1 MTLLQIINRVLRRLR
16 EDEVTDFSD
25 EYTMLLLDL
34 LADIHE
40 EVLDYHDWSL
50 FDHEEAVNLVG
61 GQAEYALTGTNLKS
75 VLRYMDGQP
84 LIYWFVDSLD
94 SDGDPLQEISWEA
107 YQSMYQG
114 GRTEEQDQPQFV
126 AFRQS
131 GTGLTMAVW
140 PAPINSGG
148 IIRVHLNTPEATL
161 DPDTA
166 LTTAE
171 LAVPTK
177 PLIAGV
183 LYLALNERGEEMGEP
198 GNIAEQRYNSAL
210 IAAKEIDVMRSGRTN
225 KLEFYRD

>member
-25 EYTMLLLDL
+25 EYTALLLDL

-40 EVLDYHDWSL
+40 EVLEYHDWSL
-50 FDHEEAVNLVG
+50 FDHEETVNLVA
-61 GQAEYALTGTNLKS
+61 GQAEYTLTGTNLKS
-75 VLRYMDGQP
+75 VLRYTDGQP
-84 LIYWFVDSLD
+84 LIYWFADTLD
-94 SDGDPLQEISWEA
+94 SDGDPLQEVSWEA
-107 YQSMYQG
+107 YQAMYQR
-114 GRTEEQDQPQFV
+114 GRSEEQDQPQCV
-126 AFRQS
+126 AFRHS

-140 PAPINSGG
+140 PTPLNSGG
-148 IIRVHLNTPEATL
+148 IIRLHFNTPEATI

-166 LTTAE
+166 LTTDTV
-171 LAVPTK
+171 AVPTK
-177 PLIAGV
+177 PLIQGL

-225 KLEFYRD
+225 KIEFYRD